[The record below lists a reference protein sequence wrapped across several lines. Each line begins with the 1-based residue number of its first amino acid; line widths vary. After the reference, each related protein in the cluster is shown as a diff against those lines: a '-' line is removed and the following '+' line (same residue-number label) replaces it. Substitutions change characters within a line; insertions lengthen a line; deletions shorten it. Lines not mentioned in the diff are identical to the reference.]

1 MDKQISDST
10 SDLHSLLPSES
21 FQDVTQEGRT
31 QEGTGGFPELR
42 RQTAERFPGRPW
54 QLEFRGQSTRHEVAA
69 QKENSRDLQRILLE
83 DSGECGPVYANE
95 EIYLKLG
102 KEPSKRIRENNA
114 RCSHR
119 ARNNDCLHQPDWK
132 KIHDTWGIRQ
142 STETISSGIISC
154 RLSIAWVLSNKSY
167 KQDLKR

>member
-1 MDKQISDST
+1 MDKQISGSI

-42 RQTAERFPGRPW
+42 RQTAEMFPGRPW
-54 QLEFRGQSTRHEVAA
+54 QLEFRGQSTRDEIAA
-69 QKENSRDLQRILLE
+69 QKENSRDLQRVLLE
-83 DSGECGPVYANE
+83 DSGECGQAYAYE
-95 EIYLKLG
+95 EMYLKLG
-102 KEPSKRIRENNA
+102 KESSKRIRENNA

-119 ARNNDCLHQPDWK
+119 DRSNDCLHQPDWK

-142 STETISSGIISC
+142 STETNNQLQIEHCLGP
-154 RLSIAWVLSNKSY
+154 V
-167 KQDLKR
+167 